1 MAGSPPPANGWW
13 VRSGRWQGIG
23 IVSRMRA
30 NEPLVV
36 YDVFDG
42 EVMAVRNDT
51 GTYFSMQ
58 EAASLAFQAIAAGHD
73 LAAVAALVAGTY
85 QQPATDVRTDLE
97 AFVAQLREHQL
108 VVDGEPAEPSTPTPP
123 AAVGDY
129 VAPALESYTDMQD
142 LLLFDPIHEVEP
154 EGGWPKVAPPEPA

>member
-1 MAGSPPPANGWW
+1 
-13 VRSGRWQGIG
+13 
-23 IVSRMRA
+23 MRA

-58 EAASLAFQAIAAGHD
+58 ESAALAFQAIAAGLPLDEVAQLVGAAYQAPAPQVRED
-73 LAAVAALVAGTY
+73 LDGFLT
-85 QQPATDVRTDLE
+85 
-97 AFVAQLREHQL
+97 QLREHQL
-108 VVDGEPAEPSTPTPP
+108 VVDGEPVGVSAPTPP
-123 AAVGDY
+123 AVVGDY
-129 VAPALESYTDMQD
+129 AAPTLESYSDMQD

-154 EGGWPKVAPPEPA
+154 TGGWPKVGPPESA